1 MKIDHLG
8 IAVQSIEE
16 SLAFYREAMGLELS
30 GRETVE
36 EQGVHVAMLPVGESR
51 IELLEATGPDTPVAR
66 FLAKRGPGLHHV
78 CYRVADIRS
87 ALARMKAAGVRLIDQ
102 EPRVGAGGHLVA
114 FVHPSATGGVLVELA
129 EAHDASHPNQGDTA

>member
-66 FLAKRGPGLHHV
+66 FLAKRGPGLHHI